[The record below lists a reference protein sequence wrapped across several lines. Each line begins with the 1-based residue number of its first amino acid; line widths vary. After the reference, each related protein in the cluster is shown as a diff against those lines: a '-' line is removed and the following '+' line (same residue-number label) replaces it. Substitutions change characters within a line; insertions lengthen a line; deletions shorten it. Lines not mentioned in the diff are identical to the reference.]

1 MATQHIVPSAVPQQK
16 SAVIPINSPAQVIP
30 IAEPVASGVRA
41 ANNRTPGVRTFYVA
55 SQSRP
60 GVQYVVQFIRRAGQR
75 RWFCGCGDFKFRK
88 LARKRHCKHIH
99 QLTALVRQAH
109 GLSHLV
115 ISA

>member
-1 MATQHIVPSAVPQQK
+1 MATQSVIHPVPQQK
-16 SAVIPINSPAQVIP
+16 SRVIPIDSPAQVIP
-30 IAEPVASGVRA
+30 IAKPIAIGIRGANRA
-41 ANNRTPGVRTFYVA
+41 TGVRTFYVA
-55 SQSRP
+55 SQSNP
-60 GVQYVVQFIRRAGQR
+60 GAQYVVQFIRRAGQR
-75 RWFCGCGDFKFRK
+75 RWFCDCGDFKFRK

>member
-1 MATQHIVPSAVPQQK
+1 MATQSVIHPVPQQK
-16 SAVIPINSPAQVIP
+16 SRVIPIDSPAQVIP
-30 IAEPVASGVRA
+30 IAKPIAIGIRV
-41 ANNRTPGVRTFYVA
+41 ANNRATGVRTFYVA
-55 SQSRP
+55 SQSNP
-60 GVQYVVQFIRRAGQR
+60 GAQYVVQFIRRAGQR
-75 RWFCGCGDFKFRK
+75 RWFCDCGDFKFRK